1 MTFHW
6 SCPQVAQK
14 PWLTIHVALWILQ
27 GMGYK
32 NRKQR
37 VESIRYP
44 ARQCV
49 KLLCQVLTQQG
60 QFSSNTPK
68 LESKYCLPVPP
79 SKPDRSGL
87 GAFPATNFSLRR

>member
-1 MTFHW
+1 MPPISRTEAMAYDPCRSLDMARHGL
-6 SCPQVAQK
+6 QK
-14 PWLTIHVALWILQ
+14 L
-27 GMGYK
+27 
-32 NRKQR
+32 KQR
-37 VESIRYP
+37 GETIRYP
-44 ARQCV
+44 AHQCV

-87 GAFPATNFSLRR
+87 GAFPAINFSLRR